1 MVLHN
6 IDHWKDIL
14 GVEPETTKL
23 PIPEAT
29 KFDTKKAF
37 REAQA
42 GHNWH
47 QNALRLVGSWVAKGL
62 SDEAIYKHSEALTLS
77 GYSVEQTRLDF
88 TPMIEGARNK
98 GFDRNRGSYFN
109 QPKGSDEVMSE
120 SYYFQNGGGLY
131 FFDYRKVKNPDTKLC
146 NFIAEITH
154 EVTKVDGQNSFKTL
168 LVQGQHSDGTY
179 FPPVDIEASRFDS
192 MEWLMPHWGPK
203 AIINVGPKSKD
214 HVAAAIKSLSTHE
227 MKTIYLH
234 TGWIVYAKKYAY
246 LSASGGI
253 TANGYSP
260 DFATEL
266 SGSLNNYDL
275 PAPCADMEVQVTKF
289 LKLFSDLIDDG
300 TGLVILSGAFRSIF
314 SEFVPC
320 TVSLYLQG
328 TTGTYKSAVV
338 GVVQALFGKTFN
350 GSNLPENWSSTGN
363 AIEKKAALA
372 KDAMFV
378 VDDFVARG
386 TQSDVARMHRDAERV
401 LRSQGN
407 QSGRDRMT
415 STTELRGAN
424 VPKGMICATG
434 EDLPNGHSLQARLVI
449 INMKKGSTDTGV
461 LSQLQDYAQTG
472 DLAQLNANFIRW
484 IAAAA
489 DEGIIEQYF
498 NDALSS
504 CAKQL
509 PAEGHART
517 RDNLSQMLAGLWI
530 YLQYAVDVGVMHLE
544 AADIFKLQAIKTV
557 LVLSQIQAGVDK
569 DASDAERFVKILQS
583 ALSMGS
589 CHLAAQGGGS
599 PKYHAAA
606 GWKLTGSGEYQKIE
620 GQGVKVGWMNDK
632 HVFIDV
638 TAAQKVVK
646 QLSQAAG
653 NYLGSSDRAVIK
665 ALYEANMLA
674 EVSKDRLT
682 IKVTVEGQRRN
693 LLCMDTNLFMDI
705 DYDVVAP
712 DQPVLDYDVVAPEQ
726 PFLDYSDEDIPF

>member
-1 MVLHN
+1 MVLQN

-14 GVEPETTKL
+14 GLEPAATKL
-23 PIPEAT
+23 PISETA
-29 KFDTKKAF
+29 KFDTEKAF

-42 GHNWH
+42 GHDWY
-47 QNALRLVGSWVAKGL
+47 QNVLRLVGSWVAKGL
-62 SDEAIYKHSEALTLS
+62 SDDEIYRHAENLTLS
-77 GYSVEQTRLDF
+77 GYSVEHTLSDLK
-88 TPMIEGARNK
+88 PMIEGARSK
-98 GFDRNRGSYFN
+98 GFDRKRGSYFN
-109 QPKGSDEVMSE
+109 QPKGSDGVISE
-120 SYYFQNGGGLY
+120 SYYFQNGGALY
-131 FFDYRKVKNPDTKLC
+131 FADCRRSKNKDTKLS

-168 LVQGQHSDGTY
+168 LVQGQKADGSQ
-179 FPPVDIEASRFDS
+179 FPSVDVEANRFDS
-192 MEWLMPHWGPK
+192 MEWLMPHWGAK
-203 AIINVGPKSKD
+203 AIINVVPKSKE
-214 HVAAAIKSLSTHE
+214 HVAAAIKSLSTYE
-227 MKTIYLH
+227 MKTVYLH
-234 TGWIVYAKKYAY
+234 TGWIVHDKKYAY

-266 SGSLNNYDL
+266 NGSLNNYEL
-275 PAPCADMEVQVTKF
+275 PAPCADMEVTVTKF
-289 LKLFSDLIDDG
+289 LGLFSDLIDDG
-300 TGLVILSGAFRSIF
+300 TGLLILSGAFRSIF

-401 LRSQGN
+401 LRAQGN

-424 VPKGMICATG
+424 VPKGMICSTG

-449 INMKKGSTDTGV
+449 VNMKKGSTNTGV

-489 DEGIIEQYF
+489 DDGIIEQYF
-498 NDALSS
+498 TDALSS

-509 PAEGHART
+509 PTEGHART
-517 RDNLSQMLAGLWI
+517 HDNLSQMLAGLWI
-530 YLQYAVDVGVMHLE
+530 YLQYAIDAGIMHSE

-557 LVLSQIQAGVDK
+557 LALSQIQAGVDK
-569 DASDAERFVKILQS
+569 DASDAERFVKVLQS

-589 CHLAAQGGGS
+589 CHLANQSGGS
-599 PKYHAAA
+599 PKYYTAA
-606 GWKLTGSGEYQKIE
+606 GWKLTGSGKYQKIE

-653 NYLGSSDRAVIK
+653 NYLGSSDRAVVK

-674 EVSKDRLT
+674 DVSRDRLT

-705 DYDVVAP
+705 DCDVS
-712 DQPVLDYDVVAPEQ
+712 APEQ

>member
-1 MVLHN
+1 MLLKSLLSERLGKMVLQN
-6 IDHWKDIL
+6 LNHWKDIL

-23 PIPEAT
+23 PVPEAT

-88 TPMIEGARNK
+88 QPMIEGARNK
-98 GFDRNRGSYFN
+98 GFDKNRGSYFN
-109 QPKGSDEVMSE
+109 QPKGSDKVMSE
-120 SYYFQNGGGLY
+120 SCYFQNGGGLY

-192 MEWLMPHWGPK
+192 MEWLMSHWGPK

-214 HVAAAIKSLSTHE
+214 HVAAAIKSLSTYE
-227 MKTIYLH
+227 MKTVYLH
-234 TGWIVYAKKYAY
+234 TGWIFHAKKYAY

-266 SGSLNNYDL
+266 SGSLNNYEL
-275 PAPCADMEVQVTKF
+275 PAPCADMEVPVTKF
-289 LKLFSDLIDDG
+289 LELFSDLIDDG

-489 DEGIIEQYF
+489 DDGVIERNPEAVKEPQYWCSP
-498 NDALSS
+498 SS
-504 CAKQL
+504 
-509 PAEGHART
+509 
-517 RDNLSQMLAGLWI
+517 
-530 YLQYAVDVGVMHLE
+530 YL
-544 AADIFKLQAIKTV
+544 
-557 LVLSQIQAGVDK
+557 
-569 DASDAERFVKILQS
+569 
-583 ALSMGS
+583 
-589 CHLAAQGGGS
+589 
-599 PKYHAAA
+599 
-606 GWKLTGSGEYQKIE
+606 
-620 GQGVKVGWMNDK
+620 
-632 HVFIDV
+632 
-638 TAAQKVVK
+638 
-646 QLSQAAG
+646 
-653 NYLGSSDRAVIK
+653 
-665 ALYEANMLA
+665 
-674 EVSKDRLT
+674 
-682 IKVTVEGQRRN
+682 
-693 LLCMDTNLFMDI
+693 
-705 DYDVVAP
+705 
-712 DQPVLDYDVVAPEQ
+712 
-726 PFLDYSDEDIPF
+726 